1 MSTHNLT
8 QRFTVLSLL
17 VTLILTG
24 CGIFSTP
31 AAEEAQLGDKAA
43 VIETES
49 RVEAPDSAP
58 AEEKIVVAVDEIA
71 KEAVPATGADAAAPA
86 DGSESGYRS
95 SGEIAGSLDGGS
107 AAPVEAM
114 PLATGTPAPTGAD
127 PDVVVESFA
136 EGRLDEAPAL
146 ERESDVAVV
155 APEIR
160 QAEPLKAGEVDDNAQ
175 WDDYL
180 LYRRDYRGPRVHD
193 RDISERY
200 IIEVTD
206 GQGRPVLGANV
217 RFYLPGQQREEI
229 YSARTYATGR
239 TLFHPRAMSD
249 LALAQV
255 DSFVVEVQKDNLLE
269 QFSLTRFEAQAATA
283 FTDRWTVTMDLPQ
296 QQLESLNL
304 DVLFLVDATGSMAD
318 EIAKIQSTI
327 FDVSAQIDALPEH
340 PSVRYGMVTYRDR
353 GDSFVTR
360 SYEFTPDVRD
370 FAQDL
375 NTVFA
380 EGGDDYPEALNEA
393 LHEAIHGVE
402 WRGDDT
408 VQLVFLIADAPP
420 HLDYAQDF
428 DYAEEME
435 VAARRGIKIFPIASS
450 GLDDQGEYIFRQ
462 LAQFTEGRFI
472 FLTYE
477 GPSNGGAPGA
487 ETTHH
492 VEDYSVE
499 NLDDLLVRLVEEELA
514 HQNPQLVRT
523 Q

>member
-1 MSTHNLT
+1 M
-8 QRFTVLSLL
+8 
-17 VTLILTG
+17 I
-24 CGIFSTP
+24 
-31 AAEEAQLGDKAA
+31 
-43 VIETES
+43 
-49 RVEAPDSAP
+49 
-58 AEEKIVVAVDEIA
+58 
-71 KEAVPATGADAAAPA
+71 
-86 DGSESGYRS
+86 
-95 SGEIAGSLDGGS
+95 
-107 AAPVEAM
+107 
-114 PLATGTPAPTGAD
+114 
-127 PDVVVESFA
+127 
-136 EGRLDEAPAL
+136 
-146 ERESDVAVV
+146 
-155 APEIR
+155 
-160 QAEPLKAGEVDDNAQ
+160 
-175 WDDYL
+175 
-180 LYRRDYRGPRVHD
+180 
-193 RDISERY
+193 
-200 IIEVTD
+200 D

-239 TLFHPRAMSD
+239 TLFHPRAMSE

-296 QQLESLNL
+296 QRLESLNL

-370 FAQDL
+370 FAQNL

-393 LHEAIHGVE
+393 LHEAVHGVE